1 MNVLPTVS
9 KVFERI
15 MHRLMSI
22 FVEKVLSPDVCGY
35 RKGFSTQ
42 QASLSLIETLK
53 KVLNRRGYG
62 GAVLMDLS
70 TAFDV
75 TNYDLLLNYMRIDLL
90 INH

>member
-22 FVEKVLSPDVCGY
+22 FVEKFLSPYVCGY

-62 GAVLMDLS
+62 GAVLTDLS

-75 TNYDLLLNYMRIDLL
+75 INYDLLLNYMRIDLL